1 MSAQELFKPN
11 IETIKVSIDKSISNI
26 GNTIIVADKF
36 LLKNKQ
42 INSFDISKLLYFK
55 KLLERTDCDLLLT
68 TPVIE
73 NINKITLKYI

>member
-36 LLKNKQ
+36 LIKHQ
-42 INSFDISKLLYFK
+42 ISCFDIAKLLYFK
-55 KLLERTDCDLLLT
+55 KLLERTDCELLLT
-68 TPVIE
+68 AHVIE
-73 NINKITLKYI
+73 TINKITLKYI

>member
-11 IETIKVSIDKSISNI
+11 LETIKESIDKSISNL
-26 GNTIIVADKF
+26 GNMIIVADKF
-36 LLKNKQ
+36 LLNQK
-42 INSFDISKLLYFK
+42 INSFDMSKLLYFK

-68 TPVIE
+68 APVIE

>member
-11 IETIKVSIDKSISNI
+11 LETIKVSIDKSISNI

-36 LLKNKQ
+36 LIKHQ
-42 INSFDISKLLYFK
+42 VSCFDITKLLYFK

-68 TPVIE
+68 APVIE

>member
-11 IETIKVSIDKSISNI
+11 IEIIKVSIDKSISNI

-36 LLKNKQ
+36 LIKHQ
-42 INSFDISKLLYFK
+42 VSCFDMTKLLYFK

-68 TPVIE
+68 SHVIE
-73 NINKITLKYI
+73 TINKITLKYI

>member
-11 IETIKVSIDKSISNI
+11 LETIKESIDKSISNL
-26 GNTIIVADKF
+26 GNMIIVADKF
-36 LLKNKQ
+36 LLNQKT
-42 INSFDISKLLYFK
+42 NSFDMSKLLYFK

-68 TPVIE
+68 APVIE

>member
-26 GNTIIVADKF
+26 GNAIIVADKF
-36 LLKNKQ
+36 LIKHQ
-42 INSFDISKLLYFK
+42 VSCFDIAKLLYFK

-68 TPVIE
+68 APVVE
-73 NINKITLKYI
+73 HINKITLKYI